1 MVFIIHTTNLEFI
14 HFKWCNQVN
23 MAWQNTNL
31 TIFSNR
37 MDKVGV
43 VVVFKTIWSYH
54 LYGHLC
60 HIFTSLVAHSFSFSY
75 YILNW
80 AYATEGIFWKIV
92 IFTFKDF
99 FKATNGFSNWYIR
112 TWLTCKLFSNVKVL

>member
-1 MVFIIHTTNLEFI
+1 MTLVIHTTNLEFI
-14 HFKWCNQVN
+14 HFKWRNQVN
-23 MAWQNTNL
+23 MAWQDTNL

-37 MDKVGV
+37 VDKAGM
-43 VVVFKTIWSYH
+43 VVVFETIRSYH

-80 AYATEGIFWKIV
+80 TYATEGIFWKIV

-99 FKATNGFSNWYIR
+99 LKATNGFSNWNIR
-112 TWLTCKLFSNVKVL
+112 TWLTCKLFSNVEVL